1 MAFTLH
7 EKDGL
12 LYHTSDVLGV
22 GVSHAFTTRC
32 GGVSPAPYDS
42 LNLRFSCDDAREN
55 VEENYRRLCSV
66 LDISYERGVTAHQRH
81 HDHILLVTENDAGKG
96 LARTRDYE
104 DIDALITAAA
114 RIPLY
119 VFSADCGIT
128 LLHDPVHHAVGAVH
142 SGWRG
147 VALGI
152 LPKTIRRRAQDF
164 GTKPEE
170 LRIAIGAGIRQCCF
184 ETDDDVSDALY
195 AAYGEAFL
203 PYRERRGDKWHIDLA
218 GLNIRVLRSLGI
230 PEAQIDLLTDCTFCN
245 KKLYWSHRRDG
256 DTRGVQCA
264 VISLL

>member
-1 MAFTLH
+1 MAFTLC
-7 EKDGL
+7 EKGGL

-22 GVSHAFTTRC
+22 GISHAFTTRL

-42 LNLRFSCDDAREN
+42 LNLRFSCDDTREN
-55 VEENYRRLCSV
+55 VSENYRRLAGA
-66 LDISYERGVTAHQRH
+66 LGISYERGVTTHQLH
-81 HDHILLVTENDAGKG
+81 HDHIRLVTEDDAGKG
-96 LARTRDYE
+96 IVRPRDYE
-104 DIDALITAAA
+104 DTDALITNVPN
-114 RIPLY
+114 IPLY

-152 LPKTIRRRAQDF
+152 LPRTVQFMEQAF
-164 GTKPEE
+164 ATKPEE

-195 AAYGEAFL
+195 AAYGDTFL
-203 PYRERRGDKWHIDLA
+203 PYRERRGNKWHIDLA
-218 GLNIRVLRSLGI
+218 GLNICALRSLGI
-230 PEAQIDLLTDCTFCN
+230 PETQLDLLADCTCCE

-256 DTRGVQCA
+256 NLRGVQAA

>member
-22 GVSHAFTTRC
+22 GVSHAFTTRL

-55 VEENYRRLCSV
+55 VVENYRRLAEA
-66 LDISYERGVTAHQRH
+66 LDIPYERGVTTHQLH
-81 HDHILLVTENDAGKG
+81 HDHIRLVTEDDAGKG
-96 LARTRDYE
+96 LVRPRDYE
-104 DIDALITAAA
+104 DTDALITDVR

-128 LLHDPVHHAVGAVH
+128 LLHDPEHHAVGAVH

-152 LPKTIRRRAQDF
+152 LAKTIRRMEQEF
-164 GTKPEE
+164 GTKPED
-170 LRIAIGAGIRQCCF
+170 LRVAIGAGIRQCCF

-195 AAYGEAFL
+195 TAYGDAFL
-203 PYRERRGDKWHIDLA
+203 PYRERRGEKWHIDLA
-218 GLNIRVLRSLGI
+218 GLNIHALRSLGI
-230 PEAQIDLLTDCTFCN
+230 PEAQIDLLPDCTCCE
-245 KKLYWSHRRDG
+245 KQLYWSHRRDG
-256 DTRGVQCA
+256 SERGVQCA
-264 VISLL
+264 LISLL